1 MKAKKV
7 LALILTLSLL
17 FCFAA
22 CGKTDIDET
31 TTTLP
36 TTTQPTTVPT
46 TIPTTVPTTVPT
58 TLPTTET
65 TAVTTTQPAPTDAL
79 SVFNNAL
86 LISKPVSATYDRTA
100 ITGEFESGNSAF
112 DSFLNGFIGEET
124 LTPQNAVGLPADA
137 AAFTAITADSISS
150 SNLADNGTAYALTF
164 NLNSI
169 QVSATDKPAKGG
181 YMYFMDGNEAM
192 SAIQKA
198 NAQIIMTNTGT
209 VSLSGGIL
217 TANIDKA
224 TGKFTSAKLTLK
236 EIYHDDIDL
245 SKFEIPALMA
255 SLIPERVSGTFEYN
269 LSVNYTF

>member
-1 MKAKKV
+1 MKSKKV

-86 LISKPVSATYDRTA
+86 
-100 ITGEFESGNSAF
+100 
-112 DSFLNGFIGEET
+112 
-124 LTPQNAVGLPADA
+124 
-137 AAFTAITADSISS
+137 
-150 SNLADNGTAYALTF
+150 
-164 NLNSI
+164 
-169 QVSATDKPAKGG
+169 
-181 YMYFMDGNEAM
+181 
-192 SAIQKA
+192 
-198 NAQIIMTNTGT
+198 
-209 VSLSGGIL
+209 
-217 TANIDKA
+217 
-224 TGKFTSAKLTLK
+224 
-236 EIYHDDIDL
+236 
-245 SKFEIPALMA
+245 
-255 SLIPERVSGTFEYN
+255 
-269 LSVNYTF
+269 